1 MTKGQET
8 PADGKTGGASDR
20 PRRYLVGVVAAA
32 TGEALVAGLVV
43 GRGGEA
49 RAAEAV
55 RRGEKAGVLVGA
67 DRVAAMGRELVVGQE
82 GALLEAVG
90 EAACL
95 CEAGGALVWANNSFR
110 ELDQL
115 TRERVL
121 EACRRVGERA
131 GDGSR
136 TGASNA
142 QRLHVASANGRVFE
156 AVVAALPGAGTEK
169 GEWAVGAAVR
179 DVTAAHRTQQKIDA
193 LDQAGAELVRLEAES
208 VRQMHVHDRLE
219 FLRKKIVQLAHDL
232 LQFDHFVIYLLEK
245 DSSKL
250 EMVMSS
256 GLRQGV
262 QDIQLF
268 ASREGN
274 GISGYVA
281 ATGRSY
287 ICADATKDP
296 RYIRGMDTPGSSLT
310 VPLTMND
317 KVIGVFN
324 VESNRVGAFSED
336 DRHFTELFARHVAM
350 ALHML
355 NLLVAERIV
364 THEATTGRM
373 EGELQEPLNDLA
385 IEAEWLREQGL
396 SATPAFREHIERI
409 LKDVEAIRRR
419 VKGVSKGARS
429 ILGVE
434 DELANSQED
443 PLLSGRRILIAD
455 DEKDIR
461 DLIADVLRRR
471 GAVVT
476 VCENGAQAIEILEAE
491 YARIAP
497 AGLPSGG
504 RTTETGFRL
513 VVSDIRMPDRN
524 GYEVFS
530 AVRRLDPSLPVVL
543 MTGFGYDPHHSIVRA
558 SQEGLQAVLF
568 KPFQVEKLLEEVHKA
583 VGGGA
588 G

>member
-1 MTKGQET
+1 MTQGQE
-8 PADGKTGGASDR
+8 AKSGERGGGAQVR
-20 PRRYLVGVVAAA
+20 PRLY
-32 TGEALVAGLVV
+32 VV
-43 GRGGEA
+43 GDVDASALATLGA
-49 RAAEAV
+49 RFDIAHVDAAQAAEAV
-55 RRGEKAGVLVGA
+55 RRGERAGVLVGPSGVSA
-67 DRVAAMGRELVVGQE
+67 IGRELVVGQE

-95 CEAGGALVWANNSFR
+95 CEAGGALVWANKSFN
-110 ELDQL
+110 ELDPL

-121 EACRRVGERA
+121 EACRRVGERMA
-131 GDGSR
+131 EGSR
-136 TGASNA
+136 TPGAA
-142 QRLHVASANGRVFE
+142 TQRLHVASTIGRMYE
-156 AVVAALPGAGTEK
+156 AVVAALPGAGGGD
-169 GEWAVGAAVR
+169 GEWAVGAVVR

-193 LDQAGAELVRLEAES
+193 LDLAGAELVRLEAES

-245 DSSKL
+245 DTNKL

-287 ICADATKDP
+287 ICADAAKDR

-310 VPLTMND
+310 VPLTLND

-364 THEATTGRM
+364 TNETITGRM

-396 SATPAFREHIERI
+396 SADPGYRAHVDRI
-409 LKDVEAIRRR
+409 LRDVEAIRRR
-419 VKGVSKGARS
+419 VKGVAKGAKS

-434 DELANSQED
+434 DELATSQED
-443 PLLSGRRILIAD
+443 PLLSGRRILVAD

-471 GAVVT
+471 GAEVV
-476 VCENGAQAIEILEAE
+476 VCEDGAKAIEALEAE

-497 AGLPSGG
+497 AGLPSTG
-504 RTTETGFRL
+504 RPGDAGFRL
-513 VVSDIRMPDRN
+513 VISDIRMPDRN

-530 AVRRLDPSLPVVL
+530 AVRRLDPGLPVVL

-583 VGGGA
+583 MGGG
-588 G
+588 